1 MKDKRLLSISTDR
14 LIFDRGSA
22 VYARQVEYAKQ
33 WDKIFIIIFTKK
45 SSNLPKE
52 FSISDNCKVFGTNSI
67 SRFLFLSDAIRLGKK
82 IIANNSITEI
92 VCQDS
97 SFTAMVGTALKR
109 KFNIPLEIQVHG
121 DIGSPYFSKN
131 ILDKIRLKLSKKY
144 LLQADKIRV
153 VSNRIKVY
161 VEKLLDSNFSI
172 QNKKPGLWVRPN
184 VEVRP
189 IFVDRDL
196 IKNSNITSDLHK
208 KYNQFD
214 RIALMASRLEKEKD
228 IELAIN
234 AWPKVLET
242 FPNSGLIIVGNGK
255 QLGYLKNL
263 VLSKGLGNSIIFE
276 NWVDK
281 QTLYSYYKTTD
292 LFLNTS
298 MFEGYGMTLVEA
310 EAAGSKIVSTDVGV
324 ANEVGALIV
333 EHDSSNVAKRVVEV
347 FSKVSD

>member
-22 VYARQVEYAKQ
+22 VYARQLEYAKQ
-33 WDKIFIIIFTKK
+33 WDKVCIIIFTKK

-52 FSISDNCKVFGTNSI
+52 FSLSDNCTVFGTNSI
-67 SRFLFLSDAIRLGKK
+67 SRFLFIFDAIRLGKK
-82 IIANNSITEI
+82 VIANNSITEI
-92 VCQDS
+92 ICQDP

-109 KFNIPLEIQVHG
+109 RFNIPLEIQVHG

-131 ILDKIRLKLSKKY
+131 ILNRIRLKLAKKY

-153 VSNRIKVY
+153 VSSRIKIY
-161 VEKLLDSNFSI
+161 VEKLLDNNLSI
-172 QNKKPGLWVRPN
+172 QNKNPGLWVRPS

-189 IFVDRDL
+189 IFVDKDS
-196 IKNSNITSDLHK
+196 IKNSDITSDLHK

-228 IELAIN
+228 IGLAIN

-242 FPNSGLIIVGNGK
+242 FPNSGLIIVGNGER
-255 QLGYLKNL
+255 LEYLKNL
-263 VLSKGLGNSIIFE
+263 VSSKGLGNSIVFE
-276 NWVDK
+276 NWADK

-324 ANEVGALIV
+324 ADEVGASIV
-333 EHDSSNVAKRVVEV
+333 EHDSVDIAKKVVEV
-347 FSKVSD
+347 FSKVSN